1 MPSCHPS
8 PGSGGAM
15 CSSSDSNSLAGRC
28 GATLCALDTL
38 PPRPL
43 SFCLLVE
50 SLAGTKA
57 CFGVPSTGGFLAEF
71 CVELLFLRSPRTF
84 RGVFCG
90 SGAPTC
96 LPGFSAEGRRVT
108 AENHHSTLPQFPQDR
123 CSGQGRKGLGRVRL
137 QHIQK
142 QGSTACC
149 PRSMSSYS

>member
-1 MPSCHPS
+1 MPSCNPS

-50 SLAGTKA
+50 SLPGTKA
-57 CFGVPSTGGFLAEF
+57 CFGVPSAGGFLAEF

-108 AENHHSTLPQFPQDR
+108 AENHHSTLPVSTGPVQWAGKEGPWSSASAAHPEAGLDR
-123 CSGQGRKGLGRVRL
+123 LL
-137 QHIQK
+137 
-142 QGSTACC
+142 
-149 PRSMSSYS
+149 SSFNVVL